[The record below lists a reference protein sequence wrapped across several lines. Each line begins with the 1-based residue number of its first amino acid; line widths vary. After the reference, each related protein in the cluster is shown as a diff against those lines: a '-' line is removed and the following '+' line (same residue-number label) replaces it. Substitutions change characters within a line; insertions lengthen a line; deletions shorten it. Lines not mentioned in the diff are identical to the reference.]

1 MQQPVPDAGSS
12 SLSYGR
18 QLGKTCAAIFVVAVL
33 GNYPW
38 ELAQAPLYVG
48 MESFRAVWWHCFVA
62 SLGDGLLVLG
72 IFAIGWLLRRR
83 HTWFVHPGI
92 QGYSIMVTTG
102 LVIGITI
109 EWIAVHLLGRWMYT
123 AWMPRVPILAVGLVP
138 VLQMLMLPPLIFH
151 LVARWQSR
159 VAQRR

>member
-1 MQQPVPDAGSS
+1 M
-12 SLSYGR
+12 SYGR
-18 QLGKTCAAIFVVAVL
+18 QLGKTVAAIFVVAVL

-72 IFAIGWLLRRR
+72 IFAIGWLLLRR

-92 QGYSIMVTTG
+92 QGYGAMVTTG

-109 EWIAVHLLGRWMYT
+109 EWRLL
-123 AWMPRVPILAVGLVP
+123 LD
-138 VLQMLMLPPLIFH
+138 
-151 LVARWQSR
+151 SR
-159 VAQRR
+159 VVDLPIAYNPTCVIFSSLKPLFFNNLKNES

>member
-1 MQQPVPDAGSS
+1 MCQPS
-12 SLSYGR
+12 R
-18 QLGKTCAAIFVVAVL
+18 VAVL

-72 IFAIGWLLRRR
+72 ICAIGWLLLRR

-92 QGYSIMVTTG
+92 GVCVAAERKAG
-102 LVIGITI
+102 KLD
-109 EWIAVHLLGRWMYT
+109 LD
-123 AWMPRVPILAVGLVP
+123 VG
-138 VLQMLMLPPLIFH
+138 
-151 LVARWQSR
+151 
-159 VAQRR
+159 